1 MVLKGNKTWFL
12 IQQSSYWKSLILK
25 GRIVLNIICLI
36 MAFSLSIVI
45 GGGNIFYYFLD
56 ILKIV
61 FVVSTSMALVYFAI
75 ADKEDYENWHL
86 RSYRSKVLK
95 EKLLLAL
102 LEGVFFLILATALLG
117 IVYIVGLPYARE
129 QDFLLEHLSA
139 YPLRYIPSPVEG
151 ILYAFIMLI
160 QLVSPIAGIYWQF
173 SRCTKVI
180 GFDSE
185 KNIFKTE
192 WWLFLYFPFVL
203 LWIFF
208 TAFLDYVY
216 FNLLYPDVFPNFN
229 ILEGSIFSEQP
240 YLYLV
245 LQLSVLVVLNLFFF
259 IDGIL
264 ANKFRKNF
272 KELKI

>member
-12 IQQSSYWKSLILK
+12 IQQSSYWKSRILK

-160 QLVSPIAGIYWQF
+160 QLISPIAGIYWQF

-192 WWLFLYFPFVL
+192 WWLFLYFPFV
-203 LWIFF
+203 
-208 TAFLDYVY
+208 
-216 FNLLYPDVFPNFN
+216 
-229 ILEGSIFSEQP
+229 S
-240 YLYLV
+240 
-245 LQLSVLVVLNLFFF
+245 LNNHTY
-259 IDGIL
+259 I
-264 ANKFRKNF
+264 
-272 KELKI
+272 